1 MKTMTPIAIHTR
13 FNPWIAKTYISLIIA
28 KYIQGEY
35 SHIAYLVEEP
45 GGLFVFESS
54 GELGGVVKTP
64 YMKWREVNRDK
75 STNYLKPVPYINDF
89 NLVVGKDYD
98 YGNVFNRFLEITF
111 RLKIDR
117 DNPQRFTCSE
127 LGAWARGLSKGYRVN
142 PQDIV
147 EGCLA

>member
-1 MKTMTPIAIHTR
+1 MKTMTPVAVKTA
-13 FNPWIAKTYISLIIA
+13 FNPLVAKTYVSLAIA
-28 KYIQGEY
+28 KAIQGEY

-64 YMKWREVNRDK
+64 YMKWRQVNSHK
-75 STNYLKPVPYINDF
+75 SLRYLKPVPYINDM
-89 NLVVGKDYD
+89 NSVLKCEYD
-98 YGNVFNRFLEITF
+98 YYNVFDRFLEIVF
-111 RLKIDR
+111 RIEIDR
-117 DNPQRFTCSE
+117 DNPKRFTCSE

>member
-1 MKTMTPIAIHTR
+1 
-13 FNPWIAKTYISLIIA
+13 
-28 KYIQGEY
+28 
-35 SHIAYLVEEP
+35 
-45 GGLFVFESS
+45 
-54 GELGGVVKTP
+54 
-64 YMKWREVNRDK
+64 MKWREVNRSK
-75 STNYLKPVPYINDF
+75 SINYLKSVPYINDF